1 MGHHSGIGLFVVATH
16 LCFFLSIHFTTGGS
30 KRIAALF
37 VGDVDCFV
45 EDDGRQQIIFPGRA
59 EEMNE
64 IAFKAVVLEGFGE
77 ITWSLL
83 LRSFKKIID
92 YLIVL
97 NKTNIEVRFYYH

>member
-1 MGHHSGIGLFVVATH
+1 MEEEEGRAHNQGD
-16 LCFFLSIHFTTGGS
+16 
-30 KRIAALF
+30 AARRLRA
-37 VGDVDCFV
+37 DRRAA
-45 EDDGRQQIIFPGRA
+45 DDGRQRIIFPGRA